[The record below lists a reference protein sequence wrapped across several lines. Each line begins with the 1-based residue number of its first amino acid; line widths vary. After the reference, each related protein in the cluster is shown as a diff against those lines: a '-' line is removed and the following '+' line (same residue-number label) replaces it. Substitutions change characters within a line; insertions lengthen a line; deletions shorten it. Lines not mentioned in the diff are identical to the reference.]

1 MRMDRKGFLLYY
13 FERLNGG
20 SHVNVEHLDESKLD
34 SHDLRK
40 RLLKPDVISGSEILL
55 RSLLL
60 EGVECVF
67 GYPGGAV
74 LYIYDAMH
82 GNPDFKH
89 LLTRHEQGA
98 IHAADGYARATGKV
112 GVCIAT
118 SGPGATNLVTGI
130 ATAFMDSV
138 PLVVIT
144 GNVATTAIG
153 TDAFQEAD
161 ITGITMPITKHS
173 YLVRDVRNLAKT
185 IREAFHIAN
194 TGRKGPVLVD
204 IPKDVSARTTEFHY
218 PKDVNIRGYNPT
230 VMPNKGQVNKL
241 LQAITEAE
249 RPVILA
255 GGGVVYSGAQDK
267 LIEFVNKTQIPVTT
281 TLLGLGGFPSGHEL
295 WMGMPGMHGT
305 WTANTALQNCDLLIS
320 VGARFDDRVTMKV
333 SAFAPKAK
341 IAHIDVDPA
350 EIGKNVPTAI
360 PCVGDVA
367 MVLELANKKAKKAKS
382 EAWKKQIQEWKAQYP
397 LKYKDSD
404 TELKPQWVIELLHET
419 THGDAFVTTD
429 VGQHQMWAAQYYRFN
444 HPRRWISSGGL
455 GTMGFGFPS
464 AIGAQVAH
472 PEAIVISV
480 NGDGGMQMC
489 AQELAICAIHQIPVK
504 VVVINNR
511 VLGMVR
517 QWQEIIHGE
526 RYSHIDLEGSPD
538 FVKLAEAYGVKGLR
552 ADNKDDAKKVWAEA
566 LQTQGPVLV
575 EFVVRRDENVYPMV
589 QAGTAIDEMIMGDA
603 E

>member
-1 MRMDRKGFLLYY
+1 MSVQQL
-13 FERLNGG
+13 
-20 SHVNVEHLDESKLD
+20 SVAKLD
-34 SHDLRK
+34 SEELRS
-40 RLLKPDVISGSEILL
+40 RLLKPDRISGSEILL

-98 IHAADGYARATGKV
+98 IHAADGYARSTGKV

-130 ATAFMDSV
+130 ATAYMDSV

-144 GNVATTAIG
+144 GNVATTLIG

-173 YLVRDVRNLAKT
+173 YLVRDVKDLART

-204 IPKDVSARTTEFHY
+204 IPKDVSAHLTEFHY
-218 PKDVNIRGYNPT
+218 PEEVSIRGYNPT

-241 LQAITEAE
+241 LQAIEEAE

-255 GGGVVYSGAQDK
+255 GGGVVYAGAHQE
-267 LIEFVNKTQIPVTT
+267 LLEFAEKTRIPVTT
-281 TLLGLGGFPSGHEL
+281 TLLGLGGFPSAHEL
-295 WMGMPGMHGT
+295 WMGMPGMHGA
-305 WTANTALQNCDLLIS
+305 WTANTALQNCDLLIGI
-320 VGARFDDRVTMKV
+320 GARFDDRVTMKV

-360 PCVGDVA
+360 PCVGDVK
-367 MVLELANKKAKKAKS
+367 MVLELANKKATKAKS
-382 EAWKKQIQEWKAQYP
+382 EAWIEQIQKWKQEMP
-397 LKYKDSD
+397 LTYKDSD
-404 TELKPQWVIELLHET
+404 EVLKPQWVVELIHET
-419 THGDAFVTTD
+419 TNGDAFVTTD

-464 AIGAQVAH
+464 AIGVQVAH
-472 PEAIVISV
+472 PDATVVSI

-489 AQELAICAIHQIPVK
+489 SQELAICAIHNIPVK
-504 VVVINNR
+504 IAVLNNT

-517 QWQEIIHGE
+517 QWQEIIHGQ
-526 RYSHIDLEGSPD
+526 RFSHIDLAGSPD
-538 FVKLAEAYGVKGLR
+538 FVKLAEAYGVKGFR
-552 ADNKDDAKKVWAEA
+552 ATNKEEARAAWEEA
-566 LQTQGPVLV
+566 LRTPGPALV

-589 QAGTAIDEMIMGDA
+589 QAGTAIDEMILGD
-603 E
+603 EE

>member
-1 MRMDRKGFLLYY
+1 MEATLSKEQLRQKLLQ
-13 FERLNGG
+13 
-20 SHVNVEHLDESKLD
+20 
-34 SHDLRK
+34 
-40 RLLKPDVISGSEILL
+40 PDVISGSEILL

-60 EGVECVF
+60 EGVDCVF

-98 IHAADGYARATGKV
+98 IHAADGYARSTGKV

-130 ATAFMDSV
+130 ATAYMDSV

-144 GNVATTAIG
+144 GNVATQFIG

-173 YLVRDVRNLAKT
+173 YLVRKVEDLPR
-185 IREAFHIAN
+185 IIHEAFHIAN
-194 TGRKGPVLVD
+194 TGRKGPVLID
-204 IPKDVSARTTEFHY
+204 IPKDVSALKTKFVY
-218 PKDVNIRGYNPT
+218 PETIDIRGYNPT
-230 VMPNKGQVNKL
+230 VQPNKLQVDKL
-241 LQAITEAE
+241 LQAIQEAE
-249 RPVILA
+249 RPVIIA
-255 GGGVVYSGAQDK
+255 GGGVVYANAAPE
-267 LIEFVNKTQIPVTT
+267 LIEFVDKTQIPITT

-305 WTANTALQNCDLLIS
+305 YTANQAIQNADLIIS
-320 VGARFDDRVTMKV
+320 IGSRFDDRVTMNLDG
-333 SAFAPKAK
+333 FAPNVKK

-350 EIGKNVPTAI
+350 EIGKNVKTDI
-360 PCVGDVA
+360 PVVGDVKA
-367 MVLELANKKAKKAKS
+367 VLRIANEKAKPAPAK
-382 EAWKKQIQEWKAQYP
+382 EWIAEIAAMKRQFP

-404 TELKPQWVIELLHET
+404 DELKPQFVIEMINET
-419 THGDAFVTTD
+419 TKGEAIVTTD
-429 VGQHQMWAAQYYRFN
+429 VGQHQMWAAQYYKFQN
-444 HPRRWISSGGL
+444 PRSFISSGGL

-464 AIGAQVAH
+464 AIGAQMGNPDKLVVS
-472 PEAIVISV
+472 I

-489 AQELAICAIHQIPVK
+489 AQELAICAINNIPVK
-504 VVVINNR
+504 VVIINNQ

-517 QWQEIIHGE
+517 QWQEIIYDN
-526 RYSHIDLEGSPD
+526 RYSHIDLAGSPD

-552 ADNKDDAKKVWAEA
+552 ATTKEEARKAWQEA
-566 LQTQGPVLV
+566 LDTPGPVV
-575 EFVVRRDENVYPMV
+575 IDFVVPKGENVFPMV
-589 QAGTAIDEMIMGDA
+589 TAGSTLSQMILGDS